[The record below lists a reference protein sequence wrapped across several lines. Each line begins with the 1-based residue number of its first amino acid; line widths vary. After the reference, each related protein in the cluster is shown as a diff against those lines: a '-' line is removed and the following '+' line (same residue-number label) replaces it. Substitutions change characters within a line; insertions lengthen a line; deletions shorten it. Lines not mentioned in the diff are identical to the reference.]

1 MGESETKQ
9 WGEPE
14 RRNRS
19 EENKKQRAQET
30 SEFHANRQ
38 VVHRLKSL
46 VGELKQQAAL
56 AAAWK
61 EKEKGGKKEK
71 IFFR

>member
-1 MGESETKQ
+1 V
-9 WGEPE
+9 GEPSVE
-14 RRNRS
+14 T
-19 EENKKQRAQET
+19 EAAKKQRAQET

-46 VGELKQQAAL
+46 VGELQQQAAL

-61 EKEKGGKKEK
+61 KPRQRKGKKRE